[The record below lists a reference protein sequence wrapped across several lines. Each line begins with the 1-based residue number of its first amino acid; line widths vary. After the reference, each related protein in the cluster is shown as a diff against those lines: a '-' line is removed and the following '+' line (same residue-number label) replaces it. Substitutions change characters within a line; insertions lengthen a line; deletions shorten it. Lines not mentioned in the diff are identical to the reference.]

1 MPMNPALEGKAYPPI
16 PFLVTE
22 EHVRRFAVAVGDDDS
37 SVPPTFVTVPEIASG
52 LARVIADAE
61 LGLDFSRVV
70 HGDQEF
76 EWSRPIRVGETL
88 EVQTVIAS
96 IRSKGGTSFLSL
108 RTLMRDAEGQIVVTA
123 GSTMVERGVG

>member
-1 MPMNPALEGKAYPPI
+1 MNPALEGKAYPPI
-16 PFLVTE
+16 PFLIE
-22 EHVRRFAVAVGDDDS
+22 QEHVRAFAVAIGEEGS
-37 SVPPTFVTVPEIASG
+37 SVPPTFVTAPEIASG
-52 LARVIADAE
+52 LTRVIADVE

-88 EVQTVIAS
+88 EVQTVIES

-108 RTLMRDAEGQIVVTA
+108 RTSMRDAEGDVVVTA
-123 GSTMVERGVG
+123 RSTLVERGLG